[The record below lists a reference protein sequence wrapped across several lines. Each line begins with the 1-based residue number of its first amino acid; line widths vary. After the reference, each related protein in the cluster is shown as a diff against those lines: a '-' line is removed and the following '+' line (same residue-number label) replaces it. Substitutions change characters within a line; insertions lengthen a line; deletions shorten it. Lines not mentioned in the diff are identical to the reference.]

1 MKKSTYHIIGLMS
14 GTSLDGLD
22 ICYARYSYTNNWSFK
37 IINAIT
43 VPYNHKWMNILKNLT
58 NKSREEIDIVDFK
71 YTNLL
76 SILIL
81 DFIASFEITNIDAI
95 SSHGHTVLHKP
106 SKGLTFQI
114 GNLKLLSELT
124 NHTCVCD
131 FRQQDISL
139 GGQGAPLVPVG
150 DNLLFPEFKFCIN
163 LGGFCNISFS
173 KSNALLAFDICPF
186 NIGLNYYSKKLGFD
200 FDESGSLSSSGE
212 IIEPLLKRL
221 NSLDY
226 YNLSGPKS
234 LGLEWVLKNVF
245 IDISKYDYNPHD
257 ILRTLVEH
265 SAIQISKI
273 LNKHGN
279 GTVLLS
285 GGGVKNSFFI
295 DRLYFHSSSEFII
308 PETLIIDF
316 KEALIFGF
324 LGVLKLRNEINCVMS
339 VTGASRNHS
348 SGKVYEIFK

>member
-22 ICYARYSYTNNWSFK
+22 ICYARYSYTTKWSFE
-37 IINAIT
+37 IINATT
-43 VPYNHKWMNILKNLT
+43 VPYNHAWVNILKNLIY
-58 NKSREEIDIVDFK
+58 KSRSEIDLVDIE
-71 YTNLL
+71 YTKLL
-76 SILIL
+76 SNLIL
-81 DFIASFEITNIDAI
+81 DFIDLHQITNLDAI
-95 SSHGHTVLHKP
+95 SSHGHTVIHKP
-106 SKGLTFQI
+106 KEGLTFQI

-131 FRQQDISL
+131 FRQQDVSL

-150 DNLLFPEFKFCIN
+150 DDLLFSDYKFCIN
-163 LGGFCNISFS
+163 LGGFCNISFT
-173 KSNALLAFDICPF
+173 KSNDLLAFDICPL

-212 IIEPLLKRL
+212 IIQPLLKRL
-221 NSLDY
+221 NSLSY
-226 YNLSGPKS
+226 YNLFGPKS
-234 LGLEWVLKNVF
+234 LGLEWVQKNIF
-245 IDISKYDYNPHD
+245 IDTSKYDYNSQD

-265 SAIQISKI
+265 SAIQISEI
-273 LNKHGN
+273 LNEYGN

-285 GGGVKNSFFI
+285 GGGVKNTFFI
-295 DRLYFHSSSEFII
+295 DRLYFHSSSKFII
-308 PETLIIDF
+308 PETLIVDF

>member
-1 MKKSTYHIIGLMS
+1 MKKNTYHIIGLMS

-22 ICYARYSYTNNWSFK
+22 ICYARYSYTTKWSFE
-37 IINAIT
+37 IINATT
-43 VPYNHKWMNILKNLT
+43 VSYNQAWVNILKNLIY
-58 NKSREEIDIVDFK
+58 KSRSEIDIVDIE
-71 YTNLL
+71 YTKLL
-76 SILIL
+76 SNLIL
-81 DFIASFEITNIDAI
+81 DFIDLHQITSLDAI
-95 SSHGHTVLHKP
+95 SNHGHTVIHKP
-106 SKGLTFQI
+106 NEGLTFQI

-131 FRQQDISL
+131 FRQQDVL
-139 GGQGAPLVPVG
+139 FGGQGAPLVPVG
-150 DNLLFPEFKFCIN
+150 DDLLFPEFKFCIN
-163 LGGFCNISFS
+163 LGGFCNISFT
-173 KSNALLAFDICPF
+173 KSNDLLAFDICPL

-212 IIEPLLKRL
+212 IIQPLLKRL
-221 NSLDY
+221 NSLYY
-226 YNLSGPKS
+226 YNLTGPKS
-234 LGLEWVLKNVF
+234 LGLEWVLKNIF
-245 IDISKYDYNPHD
+245 IDTSKYDYNPQD

-265 SAIQISKI
+265 SAIQISDI
-273 LNKHGN
+273 LNKYGN

-308 PETLIIDF
+308 PETLIVDF